1 MKIIVKLILMIFVSL
16 NLSANSLTKQQIDK
30 LNNSVVKVQ
39 NNTFIIEEYNRINFS
54 KNISFEGK
62 NTDKIIIKTEASMK
76 RDIINKEQF
85 IAISSS
91 ISDSIMQSIFM
102 NPQYFNDMK
111 SIELLTTKPNKTNL
125 TIKLEFTKKGLN
137 TTVSSSNNKQN
148 RFVSYPEIFTQR
160 LK

>member
-1 MKIIVKLILMIFVSL
+1 MVMISL
-16 NLSANSLTKQQIDK
+16 SLQANSLTKLQLEK
-30 LNNSVVKVQ
+30 LKNPIVKAEDGVLK
-39 NNTFIIEEYNRINFS
+39 IEEYNSINFS
-54 KNISFEGK
+54 KKIFFDGK
-62 NTDKIIIKTEASMK
+62 NTGKVIVKTESFMK
-76 RDIINKEQF
+76 KNTINKEQF

-111 SIELLTTKPNKTNL
+111 SIELLTTKPISSNL

-148 RFVSYPEIFTQR
+148 RFVPYTEIFKQR